1 MSKALFILTEL
12 TDRDIDWIIVHSNR
26 ELVPVGTVLI
36 DEGKPITA
44 LYILLEGTLS
54 VSVAAV
60 DNREISRISQ
70 GEVLGEMSF
79 IDGRLPSATVT
90 AIEDSS
96 ILEIPRQKL
105 TEKMDQD
112 VLFALRFYR
121 AVTKFLSS
129 RLRSTNTFV
138 QNNQNA
144 SSNQNAA
151 TQAASL
157 EEDAKLQEQLMR
169 FNAILDRLKTGTLY
183 RPSTLPISPHEGR

>member
-26 ELVPVGTVLI
+26 ELVSAGTVLI
-36 DEGKPITA
+36 HEGQPITA

-60 DNREISRISQ
+60 DNQEISRISQ

-90 AIEDSS
+90 ALEDSL
-96 ILEIPRQKL
+96 ILGIPRPKL
-105 TEKMDQD
+105 AEKMDQD
-112 VLFALRFYR
+112 MLFSLRFYR

-129 RLRSTNTFV
+129 RLRSTNTFA
-138 QNNQNA
+138 QNTQNP

-151 TQAASL
+151 TQATSL
-157 EEDAKLQEQLMR
+157 EEDTKLQQQLMR
-169 FNAILDRLKTGTLY
+169 FNTILERLKVGK
-183 RPSTLPISPHEGR
+183 S